1 MCCARE
7 ANINAISAIGDRPCV
22 AESSNT
28 RRIFSPV
35 AVPPGSRVSTTLCP
49 APRSFAASF
58 RICVLLPVPSRPSKV
73 MNFPRRDIV
82 AMIAALM
89 RPCTDPL
96 MTARILNSRVRSI
109 RRHHGG
115 LIKMKLSRF
124 LGVICVLFF
133 FSFSLCSWSATPTTI
148 TISVDATSAPRKIFH
163 AKLKIPASPGDLIL
177 YYPKWIPGEH
187 APDGPVIDLAG
198 LKFTAGGKTLK
209 WRRDLLDG
217 FTIHVEVPAG
227 VTEISAEL
235 DFLSPATL
243 EGGFSAGSSA
253 TDKLAIISWNQ
264 VLLYPKG
271 WKSDDI
277 NYSASL
283 KLPDGWKF
291 GTPLPISSQSGNEI
305 HFATVSLTT
314 LVDSPVITGEF
325 LKVVPLAQD
334 PVTEMDIA
342 ADSAAA
348 LDAPPE
354 VWEHYRSL
362 VDQAQKLFGAHHYR
376 DYHFL
381 YTLSD
386 HVAHFGLEHH
396 ESDDSRVDER
406 ALVDDTDRKLSASL
420 LPHEY
425 VHSWNGK
432 YRRPA
437 DLATPDYQ
445 QPMQDDLLWVYEG
458 LTNYLGTVLTARS
471 GLLTADQDRD
481 GLAITAAALDHTPG
495 REWRN
500 LQDTA
505 DAAPELYFSP
515 LAWGSYRRGV
525 DFYDEDTLNWL
536 WVDVII
542 RQQTKGA
549 KSIDDFCHL
558 FHGAPSTGP
567 ALKTYTFDDVVNALN
582 EIAPYDWRGF
592 WTERLTNHGPGA
604 PLGGIEGS
612 GWKVVYDENPSEMMT
627 SSAGAYHFVPAAFS
641 IGLVLNDDGL
651 ISDTIDGELTA
662 KAGIAPGMKVVAVN
676 GRRFSADVLRD
687 ALKSA
692 KTGTAPIELL
702 VENTD
707 YYKTFKIDY
716 HGGEKYPH
724 LVRDDSKP
732 DLLTEILKAK

>member
-1 MCCARE
+1 MKLARSLVW
-7 ANINAISAIGDRPCV
+7 IAIC
-22 AESSNT
+22 
-28 RRIFSPV
+28 IFPV
-35 AVPPGSRVSTTLCP
+35 ASWCAA
-49 APRSFAASF
+49 APN
-58 RICVLLPVPSRPSKV
+58 V
-73 MNFPRRDIV
+73 
-82 AMIAALM
+82 
-89 RPCTDPL
+89 
-96 MTARILNSRVRSI
+96 
-109 RRHHGG
+109 
-115 LIKMKLSRF
+115 
-124 LGVICVLFF
+124 
-133 FSFSLCSWSATPTTI
+133 
-148 TISVDATSAPRKIFH
+148 TISVDATNAPRKIFH
-163 AKLKIPASPGDLIL
+163 ATLKIPATSGTLTL

-198 LKFTAGGKTLK
+198 LKFSAGGKALK
-209 WRRDLLDG
+209 WRRDTLDG
-217 FTIHVEVPAG
+217 FTINVEVPAG
-227 VTEISAEL
+227 VTEVNGEL
-235 DFLSPATL
+235 DFMSPATY

-253 TDKLAIISWNQ
+253 TDKLAVISWNQ

-277 NYSASL
+277 NYTASL
-283 KLPDGWKF
+283 KIPDGWKF
-291 GTPLPISSQSGNEI
+291 GTPLPIASQSGGEI
-305 HFATVSLTT
+305 HFSPVSLTT

-325 LKVVPLAQD
+325 LKVVPLAAD

-348 LDAPPE
+348 LEAPAE
-354 VWEHYRSL
+354 TWEHYKNL

-406 ALVDDTDRKLSASL
+406 ALVDNSSRKLSASL

-432 YRRPA
+432 FRRPY

-445 QPMQDDLLWVYEG
+445 RPMQDDLLWVYEG
-458 LTNYLGTVLTARS
+458 LTNYLGFVLTARS

-481 GLAITAAALDHTPG
+481 DLANTAAELDHLPG
-495 REWRN
+495 RTWRN

-505 DAAPELYFSP
+505 DAAPQLYFSSR
-515 LAWGSYRRGV
+515 AWNSWRRST

-558 FHGAPSTGP
+558 FHGAPTTGP

-582 EIAPYDWRGF
+582 QTVAYDWRGF

-604 PLGGIEGS
+604 PLGGIEGG
-612 GWKVVYDENPSEMMT
+612 GWKLVYDETPSEMLNAAA
-627 SSAGAYHFVPAAFS
+627 SGSRSVPAAYVL
-641 IGLVLNDDGL
+641 GLDLRDDGG
-651 ISDTIDGELTA
+651 IADTIEGEIAA
-662 KAGIAPGMKVVAVN
+662 KAGIGPGMKVVAVN
-676 GRRFSADVLRD
+676 GRRFSPEILRE
-687 ALKSA
+687 AIKASKNSSA
-692 KTGTAPIELL
+692 TVDLL

-707 YYKTFKIDY
+707 YYKTYKLDY

-724 LVRDDSKP
+724 LVRDESKP
-732 DLLTEILKAK
+732 DLLSEILKAK

>member
-1 MCCARE
+1 
-7 ANINAISAIGDRPCV
+7 
-22 AESSNT
+22 
-28 RRIFSPV
+28 
-35 AVPPGSRVSTTLCP
+35 
-49 APRSFAASF
+49 
-58 RICVLLPVPSRPSKV
+58 
-73 MNFPRRDIV
+73 
-82 AMIAALM
+82 
-89 RPCTDPL
+89 
-96 MTARILNSRVRSI
+96 
-109 RRHHGG
+109 
-115 LIKMKLSRF
+115 MKLSSI
-124 LGVICVLFF
+124 LGAVCVALLSV
-133 FSFSLCSWSATPTTI
+133 FSWGANPPTVTI
-148 TISVDATSAPRKIFH
+148 AVDATTAPRKIFH
-163 AKLKIPASPGDLIL
+163 ATLKIPAAPGNLTL

-187 APDGPVIDLAG
+187 APDGPVDDLAG
-198 LKFTAGGKTLK
+198 LKFSAAGKTLK

-217 FTIHVEVPAG
+217 FTIHVDVPAG
-227 VTEISAEL
+227 TNEITAEL
-235 DFLSPATL
+235 AFLSPATF

-253 TDKLAIISWNQ
+253 TDKLAVISWNQ
-264 VLLYPKG
+264 VLLYPAG
-271 WKSDDI
+271 FKSDDI

-291 GTPLPISSQSGNEI
+291 GTPLPVTSQSGNEI
-305 HFATVSLTT
+305 KFATVSLTT

-334 PVTEMDIA
+334 PPTEMDIA

-348 LDAPPE
+348 LDAPQE
-354 VWEHYRSL
+354 AWDHYKSL

-406 ALVDDTDRKLSASL
+406 ALVDDTARKLSAGL

-432 YRRPA
+432 FRRPA
-437 DLATPDYQ
+437 DLSTPDYQ

-458 LTNYLGTVLTARS
+458 LTNYLGFVLTARS
-471 GLLTADQDRD
+471 GLLSDEQDRD
-481 GLAITAAALDHTPG
+481 DLALTASALDHLPG

-505 DAAPELYFSP
+505 DAAPQLYFSP
-515 LAWGSYRRGV
+515 EAWHSIRRST
-525 DFYDEDTLNWL
+525 DFYAEDTLNWL

-542 RQQTKGA
+542 RQQSKGQ
-549 KSIDDFCHL
+549 KTIDDFCHL

-567 ALKTYTFDDVVNALN
+567 ALKSYTFDDVVNALN
-582 EIAPYDWRGF
+582 QVVSYDWRGF

-604 PLGGIEGS
+604 PLGGIQGS
-612 GWKVVYDENPSEMMT
+612 GWKLVYDETPSEML
-627 SSAGAYHFVPAAFS
+627 SAQGGMFHFVPAAFAL
-641 IGLVLNDDGL
+641 GLELRDDGG
-651 ISDTIDGELTA
+651 ITDTIEGAPAA
-662 KAGIAPGMKVVAVN
+662 KAGIGPGMKVVAVN
-676 GRRFSADVLRD
+676 GRRFSPEILRD
-687 ALKSA
+687 AIKAA
-692 KTGTAPIELL
+692 KNGTEPLELL

-707 YYKTFKIDY
+707 YYKTYKLDY
-716 HGGEKYPH
+716 HGGESYPH

>member
-1 MCCARE
+1 
-7 ANINAISAIGDRPCV
+7 
-22 AESSNT
+22 
-28 RRIFSPV
+28 
-35 AVPPGSRVSTTLCP
+35 
-49 APRSFAASF
+49 
-58 RICVLLPVPSRPSKV
+58 
-73 MNFPRRDIV
+73 
-82 AMIAALM
+82 
-89 RPCTDPL
+89 
-96 MTARILNSRVRSI
+96 
-109 RRHHGG
+109 
-115 LIKMKLSRF
+115 MKLSRT
-124 LGVICVLFF
+124 LGAVFVIMLTVPAGC
-133 FSFSLCSWSATPTTI
+133 ATSPTVTI
-148 TISVDATSAPRKIFH
+148 AVDATAAPRKIFH
-163 AKLKIPASPGDLIL
+163 ASLKIPASPGDLTL

-198 LKFTAGGKTLK
+198 LKFGAGGKILK
-209 WRRDLLDG
+209 WRRDLVDG

-227 VTEISAEL
+227 ISEISAEL
-235 DFLSPATL
+235 DFLSPAIF

-253 TDKLAIISWNQ
+253 TDKLAVISWNQ

-271 WKSDDI
+271 WQSDDI

-291 GTPLPISSQSGNEI
+291 GTPLPVASRSGNEI
-305 HFATVSLTT
+305 KFATVSLTT

-348 LDAPPE
+348 LEAPAE
-354 VWEHYRSL
+354 VWDHYKHL
-362 VDQAQKLFGAHHYR
+362 VEQAQRLFGAHHYR

-406 ALVDDTDRKLSASL
+406 ALVDDASRKLSASL

-437 DLATPDYQ
+437 DLATPDYE

-458 LTNYLGTVLTARS
+458 LTNYLGFVLTARS
-471 GLLTADQDRD
+471 GLLTEEQDRD
-481 GLAITAAALDHTPG
+481 DLAITADMLDHHTPG
-495 REWRN
+495 RVWRN

-505 DAAPELYFSP
+505 DAAPQLYFAP
-515 LAWGSYRRGV
+515 RAWQSWRRGT
-525 DFYDEDTLNWL
+525 DFYDEGTLSWL
-536 WVDVII
+536 WADVII

-549 KSIDDFCHL
+549 KSLDDFCEL

-567 ALKTYTFDDVVNALN
+567 MVKPYTFDDVVSALN
-582 EIAPYDWRGF
+582 QIAPYDWRGF

-604 PLGGIEGS
+604 PLGGVEGS
-612 GWKVVYDENPSEMMT
+612 GWKVVYDQIPSEMLT
-627 SSAGAYHFVPAAFS
+627 GSASMNRTVPAALAF
-641 IGLVLNDDGL
+641 GLLLTEDGT
-651 ISDTIDGELTA
+651 ISDITEGLPAA
-662 KAGIAPGMKVVAVN
+662 KAGIGPGMKLVAVN
-676 GRRFSADVLRD
+676 GRRFSPEILRD
-687 ALKSA
+687 AVKA
-692 KTGTAPIELL
+692 TKNGNAPLDLL

-707 YYKTFKIDY
+707 YYKTYKIDY

-732 DLLTEILKAK
+732 DLLSEILKAK

>member
-1 MCCARE
+1 
-7 ANINAISAIGDRPCV
+7 
-22 AESSNT
+22 
-28 RRIFSPV
+28 
-35 AVPPGSRVSTTLCP
+35 
-49 APRSFAASF
+49 
-58 RICVLLPVPSRPSKV
+58 
-73 MNFPRRDIV
+73 
-82 AMIAALM
+82 
-89 RPCTDPL
+89 
-96 MTARILNSRVRSI
+96 
-109 RRHHGG
+109 
-115 LIKMKLSRF
+115 MKLSRA
-124 LGVICVLFF
+124 LGAVFIAVLAVATFAATTP
-133 FSFSLCSWSATPTTI
+133 ATPPAAPPI
-148 TISVDATSAPRKIFH
+148 VILAVDATTAPRKIFH
-163 AKLKIPASPGDLIL
+163 ATLKIPATSGDLTL

-198 LKFTAGGKTLK
+198 LKFFAAGKPLK

-217 FTIHVEVPAG
+217 FTLHVDVPAG
-227 VTEISAEL
+227 VNEVSAEL
-235 DFLSPATL
+235 DFLSPATF

-271 WKSDDI
+271 YKSDDI

-283 KLPDGWKF
+283 KLPEGWKF
-291 GTPLPISSQSGNEI
+291 GTPLPVTSQSGNEI

-348 LDAPPE
+348 LEAPPE
-354 VWEHYRSL
+354 VWDHYKSL

-396 ESDDSRVDER
+396 ESDDSRVGER
-406 ALVDDTDRKLSASL
+406 ALVDDGPRKQSASL

-432 YRRPA
+432 FRRPA

-458 LTNYLGTVLTARS
+458 LTNYLGFVLTSRS

-481 GLAITAAALDHTPG
+481 DLALTAAHLDHTPG

-515 LAWGSYRRGV
+515 RAWESWRRSV

-542 RQQTKGA
+542 RQQTNGA
-549 KSIDDFCHL
+549 KTIDDFCHL

-567 ALKTYTFDDVVNALN
+567 MVKPYTFDDVVNTLN
-582 EIAPYDWRGF
+582 QVATYDWRAF

-612 GWKVVYDENPSEMMT
+612 GWKVAYDETPSAMDSAARRSVNVMYSLGLAL
-627 SSAGAYHFVPAAFS
+627 SSDGS
-641 IGLVLNDDGL
+641 IG
-651 ISDTIDGELTA
+651 DTVEGMPAA
-662 KAGIAPGMKVVAVN
+662 KAGIGPGMKLFAVN
-676 GRRFSADVLRD
+676 GRQFSPDVLRE
-687 ALKSA
+687 ALKTA
-692 KTGTAPIELL
+692 KNSPAPIELL

-707 YYKTFKIDY
+707 YYKTYKIDY

>member
-1 MCCARE
+1 
-7 ANINAISAIGDRPCV
+7 
-22 AESSNT
+22 
-28 RRIFSPV
+28 
-35 AVPPGSRVSTTLCP
+35 
-49 APRSFAASF
+49 
-58 RICVLLPVPSRPSKV
+58 
-73 MNFPRRDIV
+73 
-82 AMIAALM
+82 
-89 RPCTDPL
+89 
-96 MTARILNSRVRSI
+96 
-109 RRHHGG
+109 
-115 LIKMKLSRF
+115 MKLSQV
-124 LGVICVLFF
+124 LGAVCVAALAV
-133 FSFSLCSWSATPTTI
+133 STLAAAAPATPPTV
-148 TISVDATSAPRKIFH
+148 TISVDATTAPRKIFH
-163 AKLKIPASPGDLIL
+163 ASLTIPATAGDLIL

-198 LKFTAGGKTLK
+198 LKFSAAGKTLK

-217 FTIHVEVPAG
+217 FTLHVDVPAG
-227 VTEISAEL
+227 VTEIGAEL
-235 DFLSPATL
+235 DFLSPATF

-271 WKSDDI
+271 FKSDDI

-283 KLPDGWKF
+283 RIPQGWKF
-291 GTPLPISSQSGNEI
+291 GTPLPIASQSGNDI
-305 HFATVSLTT
+305 KFATVSLTT

-348 LDAPPE
+348 LEAPQE
-354 VWEHYRSL
+354 TWDHYKSL

-406 ALVDDTDRKLSASL
+406 ALVDDISRKLSASL

-432 YRRPA
+432 FRRPA

-445 QPMQDDLLWVYEG
+445 VPMQDDLLWVYEG
-458 LTNYLGTVLTARS
+458 LTNYLGFVLTARS
-471 GLLTADQDRD
+471 GLLTADLDRD
-481 GLAITAAALDHTPG
+481 DLAMTASALDHLPG
-495 REWRN
+495 RQWRN

-505 DAAPELYFSP
+505 DAAPQLYFSP
-515 LAWGSYRRGV
+515 RAWESWRRST
-525 DFYDEDTLNWL
+525 DFYNEDTLNWL

-567 ALKTYTFDDVVNALN
+567 ALKTYTFDDVVNGLN
-582 EIAPYDWRGF
+582 QIAPYDWRGF

-612 GWKVVYDENPSEMMT
+612 GWKVVYDDNPSEMMT

-651 ISDTIDGELTA
+651 ISDTIEGELTA
-662 KAGIAPGMKVVAVN
+662 KAGIGPGMKVVAVN

-687 ALKSA
+687 ALKFA

-707 YYKTFKIDY
+707 YYKTYKIDY

>member
-1 MCCARE
+1 
-7 ANINAISAIGDRPCV
+7 
-22 AESSNT
+22 
-28 RRIFSPV
+28 
-35 AVPPGSRVSTTLCP
+35 
-49 APRSFAASF
+49 
-58 RICVLLPVPSRPSKV
+58 
-73 MNFPRRDIV
+73 
-82 AMIAALM
+82 
-89 RPCTDPL
+89 
-96 MTARILNSRVRSI
+96 
-109 RRHHGG
+109 
-115 LIKMKLSRF
+115 MKLSRA
-124 LGVICVLFF
+124 LGAVCVAILAV
-133 FSFSLCSWSATPTTI
+133 STWAATPPTVTI
-148 TISVDATSAPRKIFH
+148 AVDATTAPRKIFH
-163 AKLKIPASPGDLIL
+163 ASLKIPATPGDLTL

-198 LKFTAGGKTLK
+198 LKFAAAGKPLK

-217 FTIHVEVPAG
+217 FTLHVDVPAG
-227 VTEISAEL
+227 VNEISADL
-235 DFLSPATL
+235 DFLSPATF

-271 WKSDDI
+271 FKSDDI

-283 KLPDGWKF
+283 KLPQGWKF
-291 GTPLPISSQSGNEI
+291 GTPLPIASQSGNEI
-305 HFATVSLTT
+305 KFATVSLTT

-334 PVTEMDIA
+334 PITEMDIA
-342 ADSAAA
+342 ADSASA
-348 LDAPPE
+348 LEAPQE
-354 VWEHYRSL
+354 TWNHYKSL

-406 ALVDDTDRKLSASL
+406 ALVDDTSRKLSASL

-432 YRRPA
+432 FRRPA
-437 DLATPDYQ
+437 GLATPDYQ

-458 LTNYLGTVLTARS
+458 LTNYLGFVLTARS

-481 GLAITAAALDHTPG
+481 DLALTASALDHTPG

-505 DAAPELYFSP
+505 DAAPQLYFSP
-515 LAWGSYRRGV
+515 RAWESWRRST
-525 DFYDEDTLNWL
+525 DFYNEDTLNWL

-582 EIAPYDWRGF
+582 QIAPYDWRGF

-612 GWKVVYDENPSEMMT
+612 GWKVVYDETPSEMMT
-627 SSAGAYHFVPAAFS
+627 SSAGAYHFVPPAFA
-641 IGLVLNDDGL
+641 IGLVLNDDGA
-651 ISDTIDGELTA
+651 IADTIEGEFAA
-662 KAGIAPGMKVVAVN
+662 KAGIGPGMKLIAVN
-676 GRRFSADVLRD
+676 GRRFSAEILRD
-687 ALKSA
+687 AIKSA